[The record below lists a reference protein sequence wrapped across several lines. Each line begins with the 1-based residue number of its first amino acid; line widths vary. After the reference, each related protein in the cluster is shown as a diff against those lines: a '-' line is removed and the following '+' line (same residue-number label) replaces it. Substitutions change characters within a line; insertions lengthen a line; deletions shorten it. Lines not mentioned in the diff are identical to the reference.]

1 MSIIVKAL
9 LKQDRFK
16 PTSLWAELP
25 DGRYKHLQ
33 SGKTTSA
40 ARLVGFVKVVH
51 DTDAD

>member
-1 MSIIVKAL
+1 MLIVKAL

-16 PTSLWAELP
+16 PTSIWTELS
-25 DGRYKHLQ
+25 DGSFKHLQ
-33 SGKTTSA
+33 SGKITSA